1 MSTSGEP
8 ASKGIENRFRDLSVD
23 VREERLIRYIVH
35 QVESGR
41 HVEDII
47 NDPYVTT
54 HFDEQAR
61 NRILENPQVIKGIEE
76 KIRRQFAGYGDSFAA
91 PEAGGGEQE

>member
-1 MSTSGEP
+1 MSSSSEP

-61 NRILENPQVIKGIEE
+61 SHILENPEVIKGIEE
-76 KIRRQFAGYGDSFAA
+76 QIRHQFATYGDSFTA
-91 PEAGGGEQE
+91 PEVGGGEQD